1 MKNKQRIM
9 AGLVKG
15 MTGSA
20 LMMISDWLMGAC
32 GKDNVTN
39 GVVQSNW
46 AKAAAWR
53 YEAAML
59 IASIAIFFLF
69 AGMKEM
75 IHLMKLSRNK
85 RDPWSLRIVRAFE
98 LGATATIVSELF
110 LHMKGCVLPIL
121 YRKLYATSLMESDM
135 LTVVDDVF
143 FYISIPFYIFS
154 VLVVVCTSV
163 PYIYQI
169 IQGRLR
175 VPKWFLL
182 LNPLVFWL
190 FGWVLR
196 LFKVSVITDFTA
208 CMISF
213 GFLMM
218 AWGFLQ
224 HVIRT
229 PEASRERA
237 E

>member
-20 LMMISDWLMGAC
+20 LLMISDWLMGAC

-59 IASIAIFFLF
+59 IASIALFFLV
-69 AGMKEM
+69 AGIHEM

-85 RDPWSLRIVRAFE
+85 RDPWSLRAVRLFE
-98 LGATATIVSELF
+98 LGATATMISELF

-121 YRKLYATSLMESDM
+121 YRKLYSTSLMESDM
-135 LTVVDDVF
+135 FTVVDDVF
-143 FYISIPFYIFS
+143 FYISIPFYIFAI
-154 VLVVVCTSV
+154 LVVVCTSV
-163 PYIYQI
+163 PYMYQVF
-169 IQGRLR
+169 QGRLR
-175 VPKWFLL
+175 VPKWFML
-182 LNPLVFWL
+182 LNPMVLWLV
-190 FGWVLR
+190 GWVLR
-196 LFKVSVITDFTA
+196 LFKVYVITDFTA
-208 CMISF
+208 CMVSF
-213 GFLMM
+213 GFLLML
-218 AWGFLQ
+218 WGFLQ
-224 HVIRT
+224 HVIRS
-229 PEASRERA
+229 PEARRE
-237 E
+237 